1 MATQALTTTIPP
13 DLKERVLSEFW
24 GVTSSQADKW
34 LVEHYSE
41 YYSKQVQLML
51 YDGGHQPSTWTHND
65 IVEVM
70 TYIAD
75 SRDRK
80 DISASLQ
87 SRCTANEAE
96 QQRVMVNQLIDLA
109 ARLCLMLSFG
119 TTPFAYERQ
128 LSVDWI
134 QGSAKEFLHQHFQPQ
149 IAIHVDSRFKL
160 PKIFTARNVH
170 RIGGIQIEWTPY
182 LSEHLRLL
190 DQDERV
196 AIFHHVGF
204 LYLHRKRSASLRT
217 YVISYSRYNYST
229 AINSPQAS

>member
-1 MATQALTTTIPP
+1 MATQALITTITP

-24 GVTSSQADKW
+24 GITSSQTNKW

-51 YDGGHQPSTWTHND
+51 YDGGHDAPTWTHND
-65 IVEVM
+65 IVDVM
-70 TYIAD
+70 TYVTNL
-75 SRDRK
+75 RDRQ
-80 DISASLQ
+80 DISSSLQ
-87 SRCTANEAE
+87 SRLTASGVTVREA
-96 QQRVMVNQLIDLA
+96 VVDQLIDLA
-109 ARLCLMLSFG
+109 ARLCLMTSFG
-119 TTPFAYERQ
+119 KAPFADERQ
-128 LSVDWI
+128 LSVKWI
-134 QGSAKEFLHQHFQPQ
+134 QGNSKELLHQHFHPQ
-149 IAIHVDSRFKL
+149 AAVHVDPRFKL
-160 PKIFTARNVH
+160 PKIFTARNVY

-190 DQDERV
+190 DHDERV

-217 YVISYSRYNYST
+217 YVISYSRYNYPT